1 MGEKNGAGEKGSP
14 AFGRTLDDPHMRLMR
29 AYAAQASY
37 LRPRA
42 AELGIGQGQPK
53 VLVFVADRGPVSQR
67 EIADFFEVDP
77 AAVSRALD
85 ALERAGL
92 VACAPGRDRRSKA
105 VTATEQGRVTAEAW
119 ELVCDAE
126 REVMLRGFSPSE
138 RRDFMDYLA
147 RVRANLRGGEKNA
160 VAPEAPTDP
169 TAPTAPAAPTAPEGG
184 ER

>member
-1 MGEKNGAGEKGSP
+1 MLSENGAGKGG
-14 AFGRTLDDPHMRLMR
+14 AAGLGRSLDDPHMRLMR

-53 VLVFVADRGPVSQR
+53 VLVFVAAHGPVSQR

-92 VACAPGRDRRSKA
+92 VESAPGRDRRSKA
-105 VTATEQGRVTAEAW
+105 VSATGSGRAAAEAW

-126 REVMLRGFSPSE
+126 REDMLRGFSAAE
-138 RRDFMDYLA
+138 RRALMDYLG
-147 RVRANLRGGEKNA
+147 RVRANLR
-160 VAPEAPTDP
+160 
-169 TAPTAPAAPTAPEGG
+169 AAAAQAAPEGG